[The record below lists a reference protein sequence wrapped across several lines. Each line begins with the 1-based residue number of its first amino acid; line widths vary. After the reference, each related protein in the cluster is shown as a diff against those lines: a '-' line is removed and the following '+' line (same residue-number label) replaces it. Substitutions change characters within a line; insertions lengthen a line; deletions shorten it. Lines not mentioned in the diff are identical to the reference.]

1 MDIDNT
7 SLCFVTAHLAAGF
20 ANYDERNRD
29 YKTINYGLRFQRG
42 RSIDAHDTVIW
53 LGDFNYRIG
62 LAHERAVKL
71 AKTGD
76 FETLYEHDQLNLQM
90 VAGLTFPYYSEA
102 RILFAPTYKYDVN
115 TDDYDTSE
123 KARIPAWCDRV
134 LRKGTNLRQINYDA
148 APLKFSDHR
157 PVYATFLCKISI
169 IDEKTKAT
177 LSEELYQKRREVV
190 AGATANAKNDDSE
203 AEDLLGYESIEP
215 GLPPASSDR
224 RRWWLDN
231 GLPARSTLQA
241 PSKDLVPNPNRPSN
255 PWTPSEQPDWITGSS
270 PTAVKAPALLPSRD
284 NSLRKVPTPSINAA
298 RMAIRN
304 VSNGASAPISPARKV
319 STSSVQSTGSNDQ
332 RKAPPVPRKPPSLTS
347 SNGAALSST
356 NREIVKP
363 SQTFPIPG
371 ATPATPI
378 WRVPLGGRKFSPTS
392 STAASVRTDST
403 TNSPAPVR
411 SSQTF
416 PIRNA
421 GGTSLSRTPT
431 KSTGNLLDDVAPRP
445 FPRTGTGLMDSDEG
459 GMSGWAPLKPS

>member
-29 YKTINYGLRFQRG
+29 FKTINYGLRFQRG
-42 RSIDAHDTVIW
+42 RSIDAHDSVVW

-115 TDDYDTSE
+115 TDEYDTSE
-123 KARIPAWCDRV
+123 KARIPAWCDRI

-148 APLKFSDHR
+148 APLYFSDHR
-157 PVYATFLCKISI
+157 PVYATFVCKISI
-169 IDEKTKAT
+169 VDEKIKAA
-177 LSEELYQKRREVV
+177 LSEELYDKRKATV

-231 GLPARSTLQA
+231 GLPARSNLQA
-241 PSKDLVPNPNRPSN
+241 PGKDLVPNPDRPSN
-255 PWTPSEQPDWITGSS
+255 PWTQSDQPDWITGSS
-270 PTAVKAPALLPSRD
+270 PTTVKAPPLLPSRD
-284 NSLRKVPTPSINAA
+284 NSIHKVPPSIDAA

-304 VSNGASAPISPARKV
+304 VSNGSVPSSPARNI
-319 STSSVQSTGSNDQ
+319 SMSSIQSTTSNDQ
-332 RKAPPVPRKPPSLTS
+332 NRKAPPIPRKPPSLTS
-347 SNGAALSST
+347 NTGTALSPTTSRDT
-356 NREIVKP
+356 VKP
-363 SQTFPIPG
+363 SQSSTMPG
-371 ATPATPI
+371 TTSSPPI
-378 WRVPLGGRKFSPTS
+378 WRVPVGSRTFSPS
-392 STAASVRTDST
+392 GPTAGSMS
-403 TNSPAPVR
+403 NSPAPVR
-411 SSQTF
+411 PSQTF
-416 PIRNA
+416 PLRTGASGA
-421 GGTSLSRTPT
+421 GGAFSRTPT
-431 KSTGNLLDDVAPRP
+431 KSAGNLLDDTPPRLP
-445 FPRTGTGLMDSDEG
+445 PRTATGLMDSDEG
-459 GMSGWAPLKPS
+459 GMSGWAPLKPT

>member
-1 MDIDNT
+1 MDVDNT

-29 YKTINYGLRFQRG
+29 FKTINYGLRFQQG
-42 RSIDAHDTVIW
+42 RTIDAHDTVIW

-134 LRKGTNLRQINYDA
+134 LRKGTNLKQINYDA
-148 APLKFSDHR
+148 APLYFSDHR
-157 PVYATFLCKISI
+157 PVYATFVCKVSVV
-169 IDEKTKAT
+169 DEKTKAA
-177 LSEELYQKRREVV
+177 LSEELYDKRKAAV

-203 AEDLLGYESIEP
+203 AEDLLGYESIAP

-231 GLPARSTLQA
+231 GVPARSSLQA
-241 PSKDLVPNPNRPSN
+241 PGNDMVPNPNRPSN
-255 PWTPSEQPDWITGSS
+255 PWTSSDQPDWISGSGSATS
-270 PTAVKAPALLPSRD
+270 PTLKSPPLLPSRD
-284 NSLRKVPTPSINAA
+284 NSARKVAPSIDAA
-298 RMAIRN
+298 RMAVRN
-304 VSNGASAPISPARKV
+304 VSNGSTAPNSPSRNISM
-319 STSSVQSTGSNDQ
+319 SSIQSTTSNDQ
-332 RKAPPVPRKPPSLTS
+332 RKAPPVPRKPPSLSS
-347 SNGAALSST
+347 SNGNALSPTTSRDT
-356 NREIVKP
+356 VKP
-363 SQTFPIPG
+363 SQPSTSAG
-371 ATPATPI
+371 VTTSSPI
-378 WRVPLGGRKFSPTS
+378 WRVPVSSRTFPPSS
-392 STAASVRTDST
+392 STAGSAMANT
-403 TNSPAPVR
+403 PATVR

-416 PIRNA
+416 PIRSNGNA
-421 GGTSLSRTPT
+421 KISRTPT
-431 KSTGNLLDDVAPRP
+431 KSTNNLMDDTPPRLP
-445 FPRTGTGLMDSDEG
+445 TRTGMGLMDSDEG
-459 GMSGWAPLKPS
+459 GVSGWAPLKPT